1 MSFLVNNLLQPL
13 TPSNDQ
19 GREDTEEKGGKL

>member
-13 TPSNDQ
+13 TPSKDQ
-19 GREDTEEKGGKL
+19 GREDIEEKGGKF